1 MKITKKFAAFLTVLV
16 FALATAAVSFAQR
29 DDIDWSRCVVRVTGL
44 AAGKQ
49 DETNPGLYRAQ
60 AKRAAMIDAQRNL
73 AESVDGVRVTS
84 KSSIKDL
91 RLQYDEVATRLDTII
106 KGMREVEI
114 IHLDD
119 GTCQVVLEMAM
130 FSPIGD
136 SLSEAAFLPFKNE
149 PKENFPKPVDKNI
162 AKDSSVINQKYTG
175 LVIDCRGLGTINCV
189 MSPVIKNADG
199 MKIYG
204 HTNLDYDKIIVNGMA
219 VYAGDAYDQISAQRA
234 GNNPLVV
241 KAVRLDDMNSNP
253 VVSVVDADRILAAN
267 GHDKFLDNCAVVFV
281 K

>member
-1 MKITKKFAAFLTVLV
+1 MKVTKKFAAILTLLV
-16 FALATAAVSFAQR
+16 FTLVTAAIAFAQR
-29 DDIDWSRCVVRVTGL
+29 DGVDWSRGVIRATGL
-44 AAGKQ
+44 AAGKK
-49 DETNPGLYRAQ
+49 DETSPGLYRAQ
-60 AKRAAMIDAQRNL
+60 AKRAATMDAQRNL
-73 AESVDGVRVTS
+73 AEAVDGVRVTS
-84 KSSIKDL
+84 KSSMKDL
-91 RLQYDEVATRLDTII
+91 RLEYDVVDTRIDTII
-106 KGMREVEI
+106 KGMSEVDIQYFE
-114 IHLDD
+114 D
-119 GTCQVVLEMAM
+119 GTCQVIFEMSM
-130 FSPIGD
+130 FGSPD
-136 SLSEAAFLPFKNE
+136 SLSDAAFLPFKNE
-149 PKENFPKPVDKNI
+149 PKEDFPKPVDKNV

-175 LVIDCRGLGTINCV
+175 LVIDCRGLNLNCV

-267 GHDKFLDNCAVVFV
+267 GHDKFLDNCAVVFI